1 MPSSPRY
8 AWARA
13 AGHRPVSA
21 GAPRRHDGRTRAR
34 ADRGA
39 GRVIALVRTI
49 DGVFR
54 VDVETEV
61 VFDEVDEAVDHEQ
74 VELELPRVV
83 AASAAGATVV
93 AVVDRRPPLVV
104 SYDAG
109 LTWSEAGGGLPPGF
123 DVAVDPADPDRILFA
138 ARNRLHLSTDGGRF
152 WRSLAPEFPDVE
164 AVAWEATL
172 AS

>member
-1 MPSSPRY
+1 M
-8 AWARA
+8 
-13 AGHRPVSA
+13 
-21 GAPRRHDGRTRAR
+21 
-34 ADRGA
+34 
-39 GRVIALVRTI
+39 
-49 DGVFR
+49 
-54 VDVETEV
+54 
-61 VFDEVDEAVDHEQ
+61 
-74 VELELPRVV
+74 

-164 AVAWEATL
+164 AVSWEATL
-172 AS
+172 AR

>member
-1 MPSSPRY
+1 M
-8 AWARA
+8 
-13 AGHRPVSA
+13 
-21 GAPRRHDGRTRAR
+21 
-34 ADRGA
+34 
-39 GRVIALVRTI
+39 IALVRTV
-49 DGVFR
+49 DGIFR

-61 VFDEVDEAVDHEQ
+61 VFGEANETVDHEQ

-109 LTWSEAGGGLPPGF
+109 LTWNEAGGGLPPGF

-164 AVAWEATL
+164 AVSWVATL
-172 AS
+172 AP